1 MSDAFADVEEALV
14 CVVTTVGTFEVEL
27 LFDNVSEVELES
39 MMVELL
45 PSAVIVVI
53 WDASSEVTDESV
65 MLWFVPEVA

>member
-1 MSDAFADVEEALV
+1 
-14 CVVTTVGTFEVEL
+14 
-27 LFDNVSEVELES
+27 VSEVELES